1 MTTKQ
6 RRRVDIAF
14 YSTLIAFSLLAPIQG
29 SQGYEAFAEG
39 GISAISSDVS
49 LTTAPSSVVS
59 IPPVTSL
66 TDSTDAK
73 ASLTDTKLSKGTPSL
88 TDTKS
93 AGEPMSLTDAKPAA
107 ETTSL
112 TDTKPAAETSSLTDT
127 KPAGESTSLTDAKP
141 AAATTSLTDTKPA
154 AETSSLTDTK
164 PAGEPMSPDAK
175 PAAETTSLTDTKS
188 AAETSSLTDTKPA
201 GESMSLTDAKQAAEA
216 SSLTDAKSTS
226 ETTSSANSTES
237 ASSAVATPISN
248 SASSSSEKK
257 EATESTLSGAVEAD
271 EKSQKAKVGKAK
283 KNLEMSLSYPQDY
296 PFPLVGI
303 QFPIDYENGFSRNLI
318 GMKHFKKR
326 SSDALESAVN
336 EQVVKSSFLA
346 CELYE
351 YLKKKLPPK
360 SIVLIPTKL
369 QYADGKALS
378 VALSKPLPPV
388 VLVDLFAEV
397 SPARI
402 ENPSKH
408 LGSPDTFGDN
418 SRVHVSITTTTGGQ
432 RNLIA
437 GQSVTGGGGASGY
450 TIENFYNIICT
461 GGKLKRLKT
470 EQGSESTQKFI
481 ELSSDHKYA
490 SRALKY
496 EAEGGKRAVD
506 PATTKQFDS
515 YWKCIDTAL
524 NSRDLAQTRSLLI
537 AEYFDDLTP
546 DVTDCLLGKTKKESV
561 MQFDKKLRF
570 LDHAALAQ
578 RAQSYG
584 DSCTLSEKIVD
595 GEFAKSLRVAR
606 YSEMNYARKV
616 SANKRRRNLSAVL
629 SVAGTAGSI
638 ATALACPDVPISG
651 LLGAVGASAATVA
664 VDLNKLQKELHETFV
679 PAYTQG
685 KNAQISFLMKLDDD
699 TVEVRGENVE
709 QFRKKVKDMYETK
722 FGDSKVGVM

>member
-1 MTTKQ
+1 MTTNQ
-6 RRRVDIAF
+6 RRRVDIVF
-14 YSTLIAFSLLAPIQG
+14 YSTLIAFSLLAPVKG
-29 SQGYEAFAEG
+29 SHGYEAFAEG
-39 GISAISSDVS
+39 GILTSGSDAP
-49 LTTAPSSVVS
+49 LTTSPSTVVP

-73 ASLTDTKLSKGTPSL
+73 ASLANTKPTTKVSSFIDTKSTAESTSL
-88 TDTKS
+88 TDTKP
-93 AGEPMSLTDAKPAA
+93 AGEPMSLTDAKQAAEATSITDSKSAA

-112 TDTKPAAETSSLTDT
+112 TDTKPAGEQMSLTGS
-127 KPAGESTSLTDAKP
+127 KPITEA
-141 AAATTSLTDTKPA
+141 
-154 AETSSLTDTK
+154 
-164 PAGEPMSPDAK
+164 
-175 PAAETTSLTDTKS
+175 TSLTDTKS
-188 AAETSSLTDTKPA
+188 I
-201 GESMSLTDAKQAAEA
+201 
-216 SSLTDAKSTS
+216 S
-226 ETTSSANSTES
+226 ETPSTANTSGA
-237 ASSAVATPISN
+237 AS
-248 SASSSSEKK
+248 SSSSEKK
-257 EATESTLSGAVEAD
+257 DETVSTLSGAVEAD
-271 EKSQKAKVGKAK
+271 EKDQKAKVGKAK
-283 KNLEMSLSYPQDY
+283 KKTELSLSYPQDY

-369 QYADGKALS
+369 QYADGKMLS

-470 EQGSESTQKFI
+470 EQGTESTQKFI

-537 AEYFDDLTP
+537 AEYFEDLTP
-546 DVTDCLLGKTKKESV
+546 DVTNCLLGKTKKESV
-561 MQFDKKLRF
+561 MQFEKKLRF

-578 RAQSYG
+578 RAQSDG

-651 LLGAVGASAATVA
+651 LLSAVGASAATVA

-699 TVEVRGENVE
+699 TVEVHGENVE